1 VEPMKDV
8 VRLREA
14 TGRGLTPF
22 DPSMSEWGNP
32 RA

>member
-1 VEPMKDV
+1 VEPKKDV

-14 TGRGLTPF
+14 TGRRLTAF

-32 RA
+32 LA